1 MTIMLLLAISQLCL
15 GVIVN
20 SLRDDLRRH
29 EEVICDLANELERMR
44 SRYD

>member
-1 MTIMLLLAISQLCL
+1 MAIMILLVISQICL
-15 GVIVN
+15 VVVVN

-44 SRYD
+44 EEE